1 MKVKRYIAKD
11 VQEAMIKVKSELG
24 RDAIILHTRKIK
36 KPGLAG
42 LFKKP
47 LFEVVAA
54 VESNNKDEARLSHL
68 PKQNLVT
75 QTISKPKQFQLNDV
89 LNPGGKGIDS
99 INDDISSIKTLLK
112 DVLSKMDPQAKKEE
126 PNILGKYEKILEDKK
141 VIKPVIDKILSIVSR
156 QMSLSNEND
165 QSIKNAIKIIL
176 KDYLGNPAIIESKGR
191 RQNTIFFVGPT
202 GVGKTTTIAKL
213 AAKQTIMHNKSV
225 ALITSDTYRIAAV
238 EQLRTY
244 SEILGVPL
252 TVIYEPTDLKDAIE
266 KYSDKD
272 YIFIDTAGRNHK
284 NKELLSELSNLF
296 SAVESPDV
304 FLLLSL
310 TTSFEDMESII
321 KSYEFIDDYNLI
333 FTKVDEAS
341 SLGNILNAKFLSS
354 MPLSYIT
361 TGQSVPDDI
370 ELADI
375 DKIVNSF
382 VGD

>member
-36 KPGLAG
+36 KPGLTG

-54 VESNNKDEARLSHL
+54 VDTNKKDDNKLSYPLNQSLFNESLIKNSKALDSNTYDSFNINNE
-68 PKQNLVT
+68 
-75 QTISKPKQFQLNDV
+75 
-89 LNPGGKGIDS
+89 
-99 INDDISSIKTLLK
+99 ISSIKSLLTN
-112 DVLSKMDPQAKKEE
+112 VLSKMDSTPSSQ
-126 PNILGKYEKILEDKK
+126 NIQVLEKYEKVFKEEN

-156 QMSLSNEND
+156 QMSITDKND
-165 QSIKNAIKIIL
+165 QSIRNAIKIIL
-176 KDYLGNPAIIESKGR
+176 KDYLGSPFTMENYAKK
-191 RQNTIFFVGPT
+191 QNVIFFVGPT

-213 AAKQTIMHNKSV
+213 AAKQTIMNNKSV
-225 ALITSDTYRIAAV
+225 AFITSDTYRIAAV
-238 EQLRTY
+238 DQLKTY
-244 SEILGVPL
+244 SEILDVPF
-252 TVIYEPTDLKDAIE
+252 TVVYEPNELGGAIE
-266 KYSDKD
+266 KHYDKD
-272 YIFIDTAGRNHK
+272 FIFIDTAGRNHK
-284 NKELLSELSNLF
+284 NKELLLELKSLI
-296 SAVESPDV
+296 STVESPIV

-310 TTSFEDMESII
+310 TTGYKDIESII
-321 KSYEFIDDYNLI
+321 QSYDFLDGYNLI
-333 FTKVDEAS
+333 FTKADESS

-370 ELADI
+370 ELIDI
-375 DKIVNSF
+375 EKIVNSL

>member
-36 KPGLAG
+36 KPGLGG

-54 VESNNKDEARLSHL
+54 VESMKKEESKLSQL
-68 PKQNLVT
+68 SKQNL
-75 QTISKPKQFQLNDV
+75 IKPLQVQANEV
-89 LNPGGKGIDS
+89 LNAAPKDFYT
-99 INDDISSIKTLLK
+99 INDEISSIKSLLK
-112 DVLSKMDPQAKKEE
+112 NVLNKMDSNPETEE
-126 PNILGKYEKILEDKK
+126 ESILKKYEKLLEDKNI
-141 VIKPVIDKILSIVSR
+141 IKPVTDKILSIVSR
-156 QMSLSNEND
+156 QMSISDKND

-176 KDYLGNPAIIESKGR
+176 KDYLGNPSIIENNNRK
-191 RQNTIFFVGPT
+191 QNTIFFVGPT

-244 SEILGVPL
+244 SEILGIPL
-252 TVIYEPTDLKDAIE
+252 TVIYEPKDLQDAIE
-266 KYSDKD
+266 KYADKD

-284 NKELLSELSNLF
+284 NMDLLSELNGLF
-296 SAVESPDV
+296 STVESPV
-304 FLLLSL
+304 VYLLLSL
-310 TTSFEDMESII
+310 TTSFKDIEAII
-321 KSYEFIDDYNLI
+321 KSYEFIDEYNLI

-341 SLGNILNAKFLSS
+341 SLGNILNARFLSS
-354 MPLSYIT
+354 MPLSYVT

-370 ELADI
+370 ELIDI

>member
-36 KPGLAG
+36 KPGLGG

-54 VESNNKDEARLSHL
+54 VDSKNRENNKSIIS
-68 PKQNLVT
+68 PKQSLVRNRT
-75 QTISKPKQFQLNDV
+75 FTSSMDSMPNTERREMNTINSE
-89 LNPGGKGIDS
+89 
-99 INDDISSIKTLLK
+99 ISSIKSLLNN
-112 DVLSKMDPQAKKEE
+112 VLEKMDGESEAKV
-126 PNILGKYEKILEDKK
+126 PSILQKYEEIFEDKN
-141 VIKPVIDKILSIVSR
+141 VIRSVSDKILSIVSR
-156 QMSLSNEND
+156 QISISDKND

-176 KDYLGNPAIIESKGR
+176 KDYLGAPFVIDNDSRK
-191 RQNTIFFVGPT
+191 QNIIFFVGPT

-225 ALITSDTYRIAAV
+225 ALITADTYRIAAV
-238 EQLRTY
+238 DQLRTY
-244 SEILGVPL
+244 SEILNVPI
-252 TVIYEPTDLKDAIE
+252 TVIYEQNELKDAME

-272 YIFIDTAGRNHK
+272 FIFIDTAGRNHK
-284 NKELLSELSNLF
+284 NSELLAELKTLISN
-296 SAVESPDV
+296 VDSPTV

-310 TTSFEDMESII
+310 TTGYKDMKSII
-321 KSYEFIDDYNLI
+321 ESYQFLDYYNLL
-333 FTKVDEAS
+333 FTKSDEAS

-370 ELADI
+370 EVIDI

>member
-36 KPGLAG
+36 KPGLG
-42 LFKKP
+42 GFLKKP

-54 VESNNKDEARLSHL
+54 VDSKNRDDNRFINS
-68 PKQNLVT
+68 PKQNLVR
-75 QTISKPKQFQLNDV
+75 QRAFSDNEV
-89 LNPGGKGIDS
+89 LNIHQNGIQDVYT
-99 INDDISSIKTLLK
+99 INSEISSIKSLLK
-112 DVLSKMDPQAKKEE
+112 NVLNKIDGE
-126 PNILGKYEKILEDKK
+126 PKSEVPSILQKYEEIFEEKN
-141 VIKPVIDKILSIVSR
+141 VIKSVSDKILSIVSR
-156 QMSLSNEND
+156 QISISDKND

-176 KDYLGNPAIIESKGR
+176 KDYLGNPFVVDNNSTK
-191 RQNTIFFVGPT
+191 QNVIFFVGPT

-213 AAKQTIMHNKSV
+213 AAKQTIMNNKSV

-238 EQLRTY
+238 DQLRTY
-244 SEILGVPL
+244 SEILNVPI
-252 TVIYEPTDLKDAIE
+252 TVIYEQNELKDAME
-266 KYSDKD
+266 KYCDKD
-272 YIFIDTAGRNHK
+272 FIFIDTAGRNHK
-284 NKELLSELSNLF
+284 NEELLTELKSLI
-296 SAVESPDV
+296 SIVDSPTV

-310 TTSFEDMESII
+310 TTSYKDMKAIIES
-321 KSYEFIDDYNLI
+321 YQFLDYYSLL
-333 FTKVDEAS
+333 FTKIDEAS

-354 MPLSYIT
+354 MPLSYVT

-370 ELADI
+370 ELIDI

>member
-36 KPGLAG
+36 KPGLGG

-54 VESNNKDEARLSHL
+54 VDSKNRENNKSIIS
-68 PKQNLVT
+68 PKQSSVRNRT
-75 QTISKPKQFQLNDV
+75 FTSSMDSMPNTEIREMNTINSE
-89 LNPGGKGIDS
+89 
-99 INDDISSIKTLLK
+99 ISSIKSLLNN
-112 DVLSKMDPQAKKEE
+112 VLEKMDGESEAKV
-126 PNILGKYEKILEDKK
+126 PSILQKYEEIFEDKN
-141 VIKPVIDKILSIVSR
+141 VIRSVSDKILSIVSR
-156 QMSLSNEND
+156 QISISDKND

-176 KDYLGNPAIIESKGR
+176 KDYLGSPFVIDNDSKK
-191 RQNTIFFVGPT
+191 QNIIFFVGPT

-225 ALITSDTYRIAAV
+225 ALITADTYRIAAV
-238 EQLRTY
+238 DQLRTY
-244 SEILGVPL
+244 SEILNVPI
-252 TVIYEPTDLKDAIE
+252 TVIYEQNELKDAME

-272 YIFIDTAGRNHK
+272 FIFIDTAGRNHK
-284 NKELLSELSNLF
+284 NSELLAELKTLISN
-296 SAVESPDV
+296 VDSPTV

-310 TTSFEDMESII
+310 TTGYKDMKSII
-321 KSYEFIDDYNLI
+321 ESYQFLDYYNLL
-333 FTKVDEAS
+333 FTKSDEAS

-370 ELADI
+370 EVIDI

>member
-36 KPGLAG
+36 KPGLGG

-54 VESNNKDEARLSHL
+54 VDSKNKEENKAINS
-68 PKQNLVT
+68 PKQNLTRQRTFSSSEGSNILNSEMTDVN
-75 QTISKPKQFQLNDV
+75 TIN
-89 LNPGGKGIDS
+89 NE
-99 INDDISSIKTLLK
+99 ISSIKSLLTN
-112 DVLSKMDPQAKKEE
+112 VLKKIDGE
-126 PNILGKYEKILEDKK
+126 PKSEVASILKKYEDMFEDKN
-141 VIKPVIDKILSIVSR
+141 VIKSVSDKILSIVSR
-156 QMSLSNEND
+156 QISISDKND

-176 KDYLGNPAIIESKGR
+176 KDYLGTPFVIDNNSKK
-191 RQNTIFFVGPT
+191 QNVIFFVGPT

-238 EQLRTY
+238 DQLRTY
-244 SEILGVPL
+244 SEILNVPI
-252 TVIYEPTDLKDAIE
+252 TVIYEQSELKDAME
-266 KYSDKD
+266 KYADKD
-272 YIFIDTAGRNHK
+272 FIFVDTAGRNHK
-284 NKELLSELSNLF
+284 NGELLAELKTLIST
-296 SAVESPDV
+296 VESPTV

-310 TTSFEDMESII
+310 TTGYKDMKAII
-321 KSYEFIDDYNLI
+321 DSYQFLDYYNLI
-333 FTKVDEAS
+333 FTKIDEAS

-354 MPLSYIT
+354 MPLSYVT

-370 ELADI
+370 ELIDI
-375 DKIVNSF
+375 DNIVNLF